1 MQGNSLF
8 QKPSNAQSP
17 SSIELDS
24 VEAYEIRFNQT
35 NKNTIY
41 INIRSESGRL
51 HDESKFRGRTV
62 IFQVCAKP
70 IYNMTKLST
79 AYAMFSRQLHFLA
92 LTLCDTQ
99 HLRRGRD
106 AGTADRKS
114 TTPVPSKRVRKHGG
128 LTRLPLLE
136 VRDIFHLEYILTRYH
151 K

>member
-1 MQGNSLF
+1 MRSLQAALNLTVLRIRCSIQSNK
-8 QKPSNAQSP
+8 QKH
-17 SSIELDS
+17 
-24 VEAYEIRFNQT
+24 
-35 NKNTIY
+35 
-41 INIRSESGRL
+41 NIGSESGGL
-51 HDESKFRGRTV
+51 HEESKFRGRTI

-70 IYNMTKLST
+70 IYDKTLN
-79 AYAMFSRQLHFLA
+79 YAMFSRQLHFLA

-136 VRDIFHLEYILTRYH
+136 VREIFLLEYILTRYH